1 MDEEVQADDIPSFI
15 KQNDNTKSLLL
26 DDLEKRHIK
35 YVMNI
40 YNGNQTQSARAM
52 GIALNTLKNKMRDY
66 GISKE
71 EFY

>member
-1 MDEEVQADDIPSFI
+1 VDEEVQADDIPSFI